1 MGQTHSPNQKVI
13 VTVDGFKFPSAETGV
28 NLWLMKTAK
37 RLRAWH
43 TYDARKKAKA
53 SLISSQATSVL
64 SVTPVDKASDKTTIS
79 D

>member
-1 MGQTHSPNQKVI
+1 MGQTHSPNQEVI
-13 VTVDGFKFPSAETGV
+13 AAVEGFKFPSAETGV
-28 NLWLMKTAK
+28 KLWLMKTAK

-64 SVTPVDKASDKTTIS
+64 NVTPVDKASDKTTIL